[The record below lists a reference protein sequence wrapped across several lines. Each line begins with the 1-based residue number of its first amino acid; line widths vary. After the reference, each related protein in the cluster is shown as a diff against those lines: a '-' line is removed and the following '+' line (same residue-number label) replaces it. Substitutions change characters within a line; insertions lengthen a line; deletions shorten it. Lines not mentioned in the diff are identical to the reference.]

1 MEEDIPRHEM
11 KIAFFGRGFK
21 KGKLFYLWCKKEI
34 TPGALKGLESGA
46 VFNSLVSLE
55 TPCRSSSDSYMIM
68 ISNNPKGRVTR
79 AKPVELYSSSCR

>member
-34 TPGALKGLESGA
+34 TPGALQSPGFGA
-46 VFNSLVSLE
+46 NRDAAIICWIIR
-55 TPCRSSSDSYMIM
+55 TQM
-68 ISNNPKGRVTR
+68 
-79 AKPVELYSSSCR
+79 